1 MYTTDQSVH
10 TLGRVRVAFA
20 TLGGAWLACV
30 AGYVDAVFFRLA
42 GVAVTHV
49 TGNAALFSADAA
61 ASNFDNAARLGLIV
75 GSFVLGAILSGVVVG
90 SPSLRSGRRYGVVLV
105 IEGLLLACAAL
116 AYPSTATASACLAAC
131 AAGLQNAMAS
141 TYMGLIVRTTHLTGI
156 ATDIGFLIGCLL
168 RGRRFEIWKLGLLLL
183 LATGFIAGA
192 VMGAIAAGELGS
204 RALWIVSGNVIA
216 VGVVYWVWR
225 VRHPDRAAKHA

>member
-10 TLGRVRVAFA
+10 SLGRVRL
-20 TLGGAWLACV
+20 TLAAAGGAWLAFV

-61 ASNFDNAARLGLIV
+61 ASNFDNAARLGAVV
-75 GSFVLGAILSGVVVG
+75 GCFVIGAILSGVIVG

-105 IEGLLLACAAL
+105 IEGLLLAGAA
-116 AYPSTATASACLAAC
+116 AVFAQSTTASACLAAS

-141 TYMGLIVRTTHLTGI
+141 TYMGLIVRTSHLTGI

-168 RGRRFEIWKLGLLLL
+168 RGRRFEPWRLGLLFL
-183 LATGFIAGA
+183 LAAGFVGGA
-192 VMGAIAAGELGS
+192 VTGALASGQWGPD
-204 RALWIVSGNVIA
+204 ALWAVSGNVIL
-216 VGVVYWVWR
+216 VGTAYFAWR
-225 VRHPDRAAKHA
+225 IRRPSNL

>member
-10 TLGRVRVAFA
+10 ALGPVRVAFA

-30 AGYVDAVFFRLA
+30 AGYVDGVFFRLT

-61 ASNFDNAARLGLIV
+61 TSNFDNAARLGLIV

-105 IEGLLLACAAL
+105 IEGLLLAGAAL
-116 AYPSTATASACLAAC
+116 AYQSAPTASACLAAC

-141 TYMGLIVRTTHLTGI
+141 TYMGLIIRTTHLTGI
-156 ATDIGFLIGCLL
+156 ATDIGFLVGCLL
-168 RGRRFEIWKLGLLLL
+168 RGRRFEAWRLGLLLL
-183 LATGFIAGA
+183 LAAGFVAGA
-192 VMGAIAAGELGS
+192 VLGALAAGEIGARS
-204 RALWIVSGNVIA
+204 LWIVSANVLA
-216 VGVVYWVWR
+216 VGGVYWVWR
-225 VRHPDRAAKHA
+225 VRRPAKM